1 VHDPKE
7 AGRATAAI
15 AFAGSLLGLGA
26 YLYLLGGMVMWLRFT
41 GAQLPTDDAMRALDA
56 KRLLAVGIKA
66 LLFEM
71 LLLGV
76 LLLLARVAW
85 IVAKGTESNVGEKQ
99 KHWEAWVLVLQG
111 VIVGVLV
118 GGVSAL
124 LLPGTSWWP
133 RAMGVV
139 LGAAWVILVLPGIE
153 KIDKVEGR
161 VQGARQSDAKTAG
174 RGDEGG
180 IKRLP
185 VRVAAAGIAWRSARW
200 WVKTFLTIV
209 AAGIA
214 IWCLAAPAGIGVLVL
229 LVFLHLSN
237 RLDQLPSVRNPSEMV
252 GAVLILGAGLSII
265 VATYL
270 ATPPVGFDRTAVILT
285 GGHTVEGGYLGQSG
299 EGVFL
304 ATCTPTRA
312 DPRVSRPS
320 HLRVLS
326 PDRIRRVVVGGPRY
340 VLDNGKNPSLLEL
353 VLHGFDSDPNFTQ
366 SWDTASLDVRAKRL
380 VCGLQ
385 QTFKLERP
393 IRHERWVSEQVHVY
407 GAGTLTLSG
416 KGLEKSTETL
426 KRSGRA
432 RLPMMLDPATRRADK
447 CSEPIEATAE
457 VSFDLDDGHQTET
470 SVTVKLPV
478 RSSVPFARK
487 YLCPRQRRDRPRSHP
502 STLGV
507 AHTINAR

>member
-1 VHDPKE
+1 MPDRKE

-15 AFAGSLLGLGA
+15 ALAGSLLGLGA
-26 YLYLLGGMVMWLRFT
+26 YLYLLGGLVMWLRFT
-41 GAQLPTDDAMRALDA
+41 GAQLPTDDAMRALDG

-85 IVAKGTESNVGEKQ
+85 IIARGTGREVGEKQ

-133 RAMGVV
+133 RAIAVV
-139 LGAAWVILVLPGIE
+139 LGSVWVILLLPGLE
-153 KIDKVEGR
+153 KIDEVERWIKVR
-161 VQGARQSDAKTAG
+161 
-174 RGDEGG
+174 
-180 IKRLP
+180 P
-185 VRVAAAGIAWRSARW
+185 VRIAAKGIAWRSARW

-214 IWCLAAPAGIGVLVL
+214 VWCLAAPAGIGVLVL

-270 ATPPVGFDRTAVILT
+270 ATPPVGFDRTAVVLT

-320 HLRVLS
+320 HLRVVS

-353 VLHGFDSDPNFTQ
+353 VLRGFDSDSNFDQ

-380 VCGLQ
+380 VCGLR

-393 IRHERWVSEQVHVY
+393 IRHARWVSELVRIY
-407 GAGTLTLSG
+407 GAGTLTLAG
-416 KGLEKSTETL
+416 KGLQKSTKTL
-426 KRSGRA
+426 KRSGQI
-432 RLPMMLDPATRRADK
+432 RLPVTLDPVTRRANR
-447 CSEPIEATAE
+447 CSKPIEATAE
-457 VSFDLDDGHQTET
+457 VSFDLDDGHRTQT
-470 SVTVKLPV
+470 SVTLKLPA

-487 YLCPRQRRDRPRSHP
+487 YLCPRQERVHPGSHP
-502 STLGV
+502 TGV
-507 AHTINAR
+507 GAARAVNAR